1 MWWERRDRTNV
12 WVRWKHLAAFM
23 RLTHLRFQT
32 LTLFYQRLIINPLT
46 RLKKD
51 FDLSLF
57 TLTNVRG
64 ICHLAWSIE
73 AVFLFFLASLK
84 RDANS
89 MSTASTL
96 LCQNWQQQLAQI
108 CFMVSF
114 TLKSLSENI
123 SWEWLTR
130 LLLGV
135 TNYDATDVSGW
146 VIRWHHRFSS
156 SNRCRNLPRSARK
169 SNWLCVKQE
178 SQRILDT
185 WTMRTSR

>member
-12 WVRWKHLAAFM
+12 WARWKHLAAFM
-23 RLTHLRFQT
+23 RLKHLRFQT
-32 LTLFYQRLIINPLT
+32 LTLFYQTLIINPLT
-46 RLKKD
+46 RLKD

-57 TLTNVRG
+57 TLTNVRR

-73 AVFLFFLASLK
+73 AGLFFWASLK
-84 RDANS
+84 RYANS

-96 LCQNWQQQLAQI
+96 CQKQHLAQI

-114 TLKSLSENI
+114 TLNSHVGKHFLRVTDSTFAQCHKLWCNRCFWLSYKI
-123 SWEWLTR
+123 KGTM
-130 LLLGV
+130 
-135 TNYDATDVSGW
+135 
-146 VIRWHHRFSS
+146 HHWFSS
-156 SNRCRNLPRSARK
+156 SNRRRNLPRSARK